1 MVKNGK
7 TPMKVQR
14 FRCVTCK
21 QTRQEVYSYQA
32 CAVDT
37 NARLVQLLK
46 ESCGTRSI
54 SRILNI
60 SATTVT
66 RRILEIASKIKAPV
80 IPLGR
85 SYQMDE
91 MFTFIVHKKYRVCIA
106 YAIDSK
112 TKSVAGF
119 SVGRHNKGTLRRV
132 TDRLILSEAKEVN
145 TDKLSFYLGL
155 IPKEI
160 HKVKRRGTNHIERKN
175 LTLRTHIK
183 RLNRRSIAYS
193 KSLLL
198 LSAVVKI
205 YFWG

>member
-1 MVKNGK
+1 M
-7 TPMKVQR
+7 
-14 FRCVTCK
+14 
-21 QTRQEVYSYQA
+21 
-32 CAVDT
+32 VDT

-54 SRILNI
+54 SRILGI

-66 RRILEIASKIKAPV
+66 SRILSIANKIKTPI

-91 MFTFIVHKKYRVCIA
+91 LFTFIGYKKHKVCIA
-106 YAIDSK
+106 YALDSK
-112 TKSVAGF
+112 TKQVAGL

-132 TDRLILSEAKEVN
+132 TERLVLSEAKVIR

-155 IPKEI
+155 IPKEM
-160 HKVKRRGTNHIERKN
+160 HSVKRRGTNHIERKN

-198 LSAVVKI
+198 LSAVMKI